1 MKTENQKF
9 AESFGAVQSADGNYT
24 LSADALNWLI
34 ESARNWGR
42 YDETWAMPAGYS
54 LVPNPNADFDDNQ
67 ICGGM
72 NL

>member
-9 AESFGAVQSADGNYT
+9 AESFGAVQSADGSYT
-24 LSADALNWLI
+24 LTANALNHLI

-42 YDETWAMPAGYS
+42 YDEVWAMPAGYS

-72 NL
+72 RL

>member
-9 AESFGAVQSADGNYT
+9 AESFGAVQSADGSYT

-42 YDETWAMPAGYS
+42 YDEVWAMPAGYS
-54 LVPNPNADFDDNQ
+54 LVAGVDYDDNQ

>member
-9 AESFGAVQSADGNYT
+9 AESFGATQASDGSYNLT
-24 LSADALNWLI
+24 ADALNHLI

-54 LVPNPNADFDDNQ
+54 LVAGVDYDDNQ